1 LDNNNEKPR
10 HRGRVIRF
18 FADKH
23 FGFIKPSDG
32 GGKPCFFHVSDF
44 NSDVE
49 PASGDV
55 VTFSMGEDDRGRSK
69 AIEVTLGG

>member
-1 LDNNNEKPR
+1 MMRSRATAADL
-10 HRGRVIRF
+10 IRF

-23 FGFIKPSDG
+23 FWFIKPSDG
-32 GGKPCFFHVSDF
+32 GGKPCFFHVSGF

-69 AIEVTLGG
+69 AKEVTLERN